1 MLQIQKSSSSAPVR
15 ILRLDLV
22 LCRLACTGSTASDKH
37 SGRRAVTVGS
47 QFPLTGEKAMLTCR
61 AVASARTV
69 AAHATALLQQ
79 IIIILCSRARRC
91 DVTTHHPSAYIVW

>member
-1 MLQIQKSSSSAPVR
+1 MLQIRKSSSSAPMR

-22 LCRLACTGSTASDKH
+22 LCRLACTEPGASDMH
-37 SGRRAVTVGS
+37 SGRRADTVGS
-47 QFPLTGEKAMLTCR
+47 QFPLTSEGTMLTCR

-69 AAHATALLQQ
+69 AAYAVALLQQ
-79 IIIILCSRARRC
+79 IIITLCSRARRC